1 MILSDTAIK
10 RPVFTTMIMV
20 AIMVFGAISYFELGV
35 DLYPRV
41 EMPTITVVSVLP
53 GADPET
59 IETTVTD
66 PIEDAVSTVSGIE
79 HLRSTSAEGV
89 SQVIVQFELAKDVDV
104 AYQEIQAKIG
114 TVRSE
119 LPRDLEDPVVE
130 KFDIDASPIMAIV
143 VSGDMP
149 LRELTRIADK
159 VVKARVQQIRNVGQ
173 VKLVGQRDRQVW
185 LWLDRDQLA
194 GYSLSVGDVEQAL
207 RSEHVELPG
216 GRIETGEREY
226 VVKTKAEFRSA
237 SELADMV
244 VTYQNGAPVR
254 VRDLGWVED
263 GLEEER
269 SLARLDDKRAVSLL
283 IRRQSGTNT
292 LEVADA
298 VMAEVQSLRV
308 ELASQGV
315 RLEIAQDRS
324 AFIEHSVGRVRE
336 DLVLGGVLAILVVFV
351 FLGNIRSSI
360 ITALVIPTAV
370 IGTFSMMRALG
381 FTQNMMTMLGLTLS
395 IGLLIDDSIVV
406 QENTMRHVEEGKPAR
421 EAASFATNEIALA
434 VLATTL
440 SVVAVFVPVAFMKGI
455 VGRFFY
461 QFGLT
466 VAFAVMISLFVS
478 FTLDPMLSSRFLK
491 LQEPG
496 RFARLFNRLFGG
508 LERSYEALLRGAL
521 RARWLVV
528 VLALAAMLS
537 AGYLAQFTRSEFM
550 TVEDQSEFNVKV
562 KAPLGSS
569 LAYTDKLLERIRGR
583 VSERPWVQYCFV
595 TVGAD
600 ALQRVNEGVLY
611 VRMTEKDERTL
622 GQLEA
627 MDWVREQVAGIDEAK
642 VSVEVVP
649 RVAGGGRVW
658 AELQLEVRGDD
669 LNRLDAIVSQITQKM
684 RATPGYVDID
694 TTYEKAKPEV
704 NVYVRRDRAHDLGV
718 SPSMVASTVKAL
730 VGGSDVTKFR
740 ADGDRY
746 DVSVRL
752 QRRFRDRPAD
762 LRHLSVRSTSGQLV
776 SLENV
781 AEVKEE
787 SGPVQIDRYN
797 RSRKI
802 TILANLKPE
811 LKVLGEATEE
821 VVGFAHEAGL
831 PAGYTLGFAGNADM
845 MAESFF
851 NMLFALGL
859 AIGMVYMV
867 LASQFESFLHP
878 LTIMVSLPLSM
889 VGALGALVLTGQTVS
904 IFTMIG
910 FIMLMG
916 LVTKNAILLVDYTNT
931 LRERDGV
938 ERDAAV
944 LKAGPVRLR
953 PILMTT
959 IAMIFGMLPI
969 ALGTGPGSESRAPMA
984 TAIIGGLI
992 TSTLLTLVVVPV
1004 VYTLIDD
1011 MRHPST
1017 WRLVSWFRAGASS
1030 EPESRPLQQAVTTD
1044 DPEESPE
1051 IGDSQ
1056 VS

>member
-1 MILSDTAIK
+1 MFLSDTAIK
-10 RPVFTTMIMV
+10 RPVFTTMIII

-41 EMPTITVVSVLP
+41 EMPTITIVSVLP

-66 PIEDAVSTVSGIE
+66 PIEDAVSTVAGIE

-185 LWLDRDQLA
+185 LWLNRDQLE
-194 GYSLSVGDVEQAL
+194 GYSLSVGDVELAL
-207 RSEHVELPG
+207 RSEHVEFPG
-216 GRIETGEREY
+216 GRVETGAREY

-237 SELADMV
+237 SEFADMV
-244 VTYQNGAPVR
+244 VAYRNGAPVR
-254 VRDLGWVED
+254 VRDLGRVED

-298 VMAEVQSLRV
+298 VTAEVGSLRG

-315 RLEIAQDRS
+315 RLEIAQDKS

-336 DLVLGGVLAILVVFV
+336 DLILGGILAILVVFV

-461 QFGLT
+461 QFGVT

-478 FTLDPMLSSRFLK
+478 FTLDPMLSSRFLRPPN
-491 LQEPG
+491 PG
-496 RFARLFNRLFGG
+496 WFARLFNRLFGG
-508 LERSYEALLRGAL
+508 LERGYEALLGGAL

-537 AGYLAQFTRSEFM
+537 AGYLAKFTRSEFM

-569 LAYTDKLLERIRGR
+569 LTYTDRLLERIRGR
-583 VSERPWVQYCFV
+583 LSDRPWVEYCFA

-611 VRMTEKDERTL
+611 VRMTEKGERSL

-627 MDWVREQVAGIDEAK
+627 MDWVRQQVSDIDEAK

-658 AELQLEVRGDD
+658 AELQMEVRGDD
-669 LNRLDAIVSQITQKM
+669 LDRLDEIVSHVTERM
-684 RATPGYVDID
+684 RATPGYVDVD

-704 NVYVRRDRAHDLGV
+704 NVYVRRDRAQDLGV
-718 SPSMVASTVKAL
+718 SPRMVASTVKAL
-730 VGGSDVTKFR
+730 VGGSDVSKFR
-740 ADGDRY
+740 AEGDRY

-752 QRRFRDRPAD
+752 QERFRDRPTD
-762 LRHLSVRSTSGQLV
+762 LRHLTVRSTSGRLV
-776 SLENV
+776 TLENL

-811 LKVLGEATEE
+811 QKVLGEATEE
-821 VVGFAHEAGL
+821 VVGFANEAGL
-831 PAGYTLGFAGNADM
+831 PPGYTIGFAGNAEM

-851 NMLFALGL
+851 NMLFALVL
-859 AIGMVYMV
+859 AVGVVYMV
-867 LASQFESFLHP
+867 LASQFESFVHP
-878 LTIMVSLPLSM
+878 FTIMLSLPLSM
-889 VGALGALVLTGQTVS
+889 VGAMGALVLTGQTVS

-1011 MRHPST
+1011 MRHPSE
-1017 WRLVSWFRAGASS
+1017 WRVLARWFKW
-1030 EPESRPLQQAVTTD
+1030 EPA
-1044 DPEESPE
+1044 
-1051 IGDSQ
+1051 
-1056 VS
+1056 